1 MRTARVSLRGARR
14 GLFAAAALLFLAL
27 PAGAAAAGAVAQLRE
42 FVSGTA
48 AARGEF
54 TQATSRGSG
63 QRVETA
69 SGTFAFSRPGRFR
82 WEVRKP
88 FEQLVVSDGERV
100 SFFDRDLNQ
109 VTVRRLSGA
118 LGASPAAILFGSND
132 IERAFELREAGSRDG
147 LEWLDAVPRTRDAG
161 FERILI
167 GFRNGLP
174 EGMEVVDAFGGTT
187 RFAFRA
193 IERGA
198 RVDPSA
204 FRFVPPKGA
213 DVVEQ

>member
-1 MRTARVSLRGARR
+1 MHDPGSRARR
-14 GLFAAAALLFLAL
+14 ALCGLIALSVTIPL
-27 PAGAAAAGAVAQLRE
+27 PANATGAIAQLRE
-42 FVSGTA
+42 FA
-48 AARGEF
+48 ASAASARGEF
-54 TQATSRGSG
+54 TQVTLRGSA
-63 QRVETA
+63 RRPETA
-69 SGTFAFSRPGRFR
+69 SGVFAFSRPGRFR

-88 FEQLVVSDGERV
+88 YEQLIVSDGDRV
-100 SFFDRDLNQ
+100 WFHDKDLDQ
-109 VTVRRLSGA
+109 VTVRKLSGA

-132 IERAFELREAGSRDG
+132 LERSFELREAGSRDG

-174 EGMEVVDAFGGTT
+174 EAMEVVDAFGATT
-187 RFAFRA
+187 RFAFRG
-193 IERGA
+193 IDRGA
-198 RVDPSA
+198 RIDPTA